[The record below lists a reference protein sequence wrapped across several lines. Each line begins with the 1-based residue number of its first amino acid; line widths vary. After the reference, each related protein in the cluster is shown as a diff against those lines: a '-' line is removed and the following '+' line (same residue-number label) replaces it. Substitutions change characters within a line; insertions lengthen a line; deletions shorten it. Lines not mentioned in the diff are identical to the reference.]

1 MEQQPNKLQ
10 PGLKQRHMTMIAIA
24 GVIGA
29 GLFMGSGS
37 VIHMAGPGA
46 ILSYVFAGLI
56 VILVMRMLGE
66 MSAVNPTSGSFA
78 HYAHQYI
85 GPLAGFMIGW
95 LYWFFWVIAIA
106 LEATAAAA
114 IIQYWYDGIP
124 LWLLSLLL
132 TVALTMTNLISVK
145 AFGEFEYWFSL
156 IKVTTIIVFL
166 GLGAFFIFGLAPSSH
181 GTGITNLFEYGGFLP
196 NGFGAVL
203 MGVVTVIFSFMGT
216 EIAAI
221 AAGESKDPLKAVTKA
236 TNSITWRILI
246 FYVGSITVVVTLLP
260 WSSSS
265 ILTSP
270 YVAVL
275 EYVNIP
281 AAAQIMN
288 FVVLTAVLSCLNSA
302 LYATSRMVFS
312 MADKGDA
319 PKFFLKLNKK
329 GAPVYAI
336 LAATF
341 FSYIA
346 VVMNY
351 VSPDKVFLFLLNSC
365 SAITLIL
372 YFIIALS
379 QLRMR
384 RQMEK
389 EAPEKLVVKMWLF
402 PYLTYATMLAVI
414 ALMVSMFFIDAFRSQ
429 ILFTCVIVACLYIAY
444 IIKQKRALAIE
455 AKVRLEES
463 MRRTPDTD
471 IE

>member
-1 MEQQPNKLQ
+1 MEQQTHLQ
-10 PGLKQRHMTMIAIA
+10 RGLKKRHMTMIAIA

-37 VIHMAGPGA
+37 VINLAGPGA
-46 ILSYVFAGLI
+46 ILSYIFAGII
-56 VILVMRMLGE
+56 VVLVMRMLGE
-66 MSAVNPTSGSFA
+66 MAAVNPTSGSFA
-78 HYAHQYI
+78 HYAHEAI
-85 GPLAGFMIGW
+85 GPWAGFMIGW

-114 IIQYWYDGIP
+114 IIQYWYDGMP

-132 TVALTMTNLISVK
+132 TVALTLTNVLSVK

-156 IKVTTIIVFL
+156 IKVASIVVFL
-166 GLGAFFIFGLAPSSH
+166 GLGAFIIFGIAPNFNAV
-181 GTGITNLFEYGGFLP
+181 GMTNLVGQGGFLP

-203 MGVVTVIFSFMGT
+203 MGVVIVIFSFMGT
-216 EIAAI
+216 EIVAI
-221 AAGESKDPLKAVTKA
+221 AAGESDEPLAAVTKA

-246 FYVGSITVVVTLLP
+246 FYVGSIAVVVTLLP
-260 WSSSS
+260 WHSSD

-275 EYVNIP
+275 DYIGIP

-312 MADKGDA
+312 LAEKGEA
-319 PKFFLKLNKK
+319 PKAFLKLNKK
-329 GAPVYAI
+329 GAPVNAI

-346 VVMNY
+346 VIMNY
-351 VSPDKVFLFLLNSC
+351 VSPDKVFMFLLSSC

-372 YFIIALS
+372 YLIIAFS

-384 RQMEK
+384 RKIEQENLELLK
-389 EAPEKLVVKMWLF
+389 VKMWLF
-402 PYLTYATMLAVI
+402 PYLTYFTIFATT
-414 ALMVSMFFIDAFRSQ
+414 ALLMAMFFIESMRSQ
-429 ILFTCVIVACLYIAY
+429 ILFTCVVVAIVMIFYVLTQKKKT
-444 IIKQKRALAIE
+444 IKQPDESSSIFSK
-455 AKVRLEES
+455 EEF
-463 MRRTPDTD
+463 DF
-471 IE
+471 EQ